1 MEALCGLEA
10 SLATSCCTHKTTS
23 AKELPSLSTLKRCGG
38 RSFDPSSF
46 AFFWFFF
53 CSFLNPF
60 YLLESKSSSR
70 RSALW
75 PSWTLSKSSKGSG
88 FECKYSMSSYARLST
103 GLGFCFLM
111 SLSCRMRSQV
121 CGKQPENANLANL
134 EKHIIIMSSMLLKPE
149 ATEMT
154 GICGSCVD
162 S

>member
-23 AKELPSLSTLKRCGG
+23 AKELPSLSTLKRYGG

-46 AFFWFFF
+46 AFFW
-53 CSFLNPF
+53 SFLNPF

-75 PSWTLSKSSKGSG
+75 PSWTLSKSSNGSG
-88 FECKYSMSSYARLST
+88 FECKYSMSSYARLFT

-121 CGKQPENANLANL
+121 CGKQPENANLASL
-134 EKHIIIMSSMLLKPE
+134 EKYIITMSSMLLKPE

-154 GICGSCVD
+154 EICGSCVD